1 MDFSTRLKGALSL
14 LLGRGDNGT
23 VCSFCASNRHA
34 VETIIAGPVATSICN
49 RCVML
54 CNEILLENSD
64 MGQFRR
70 HAEKPHEQTFGLVLH
85 HEEALLGEPE
95 RIALDPM
102 LRRLVATLPETRL
115 VGWAFSHAEGRFDML
130 TISVVTTST
139 ISHHEIEEMAVA
151 NWKGMRDRFLSAR
164 QMPANLQEPE
174 LITIAAAARQAA
186 DTYAEAVASSE
197 PTAS

>member
-1 MDFSTRLKGALSL
+1 MNFSTRLKGAFSL
-14 LLGRGDNGT
+14 IFGRGDNRT
-23 VCSFCASNRHA
+23 VCSFCACNRHA
-34 VETIIAGPVATSICN
+34 VETIIAGPAAISICN

-54 CNEILLENSD
+54 CNQILLENSD
-64 MGQFRR
+64 IQQFRC
-70 HAEKPHEQTFGLVLH
+70 HADEPHEQTFGIVLH
-85 HEEALLGEPE
+85 HEEALLGESE

-102 LRRLVATLPETRL
+102 LHRLVATLPETRL
-115 VGWAFSHAEGRFDML
+115 VGWSFSHAQDRFDML
-130 TISVVTTST
+130 TVSVVTTST

-151 NWKGMRDRFLSAR
+151 NWKEMRDRFLSAR